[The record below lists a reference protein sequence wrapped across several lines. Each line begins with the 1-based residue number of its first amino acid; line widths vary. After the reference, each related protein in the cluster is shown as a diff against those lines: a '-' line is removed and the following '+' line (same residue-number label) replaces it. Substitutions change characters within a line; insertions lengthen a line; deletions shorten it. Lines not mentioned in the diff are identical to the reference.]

1 MPPKLIPDPKKNPK
15 AQQITKTD
23 PKQQI
28 LSMNKQP
35 IPQ

>member
-1 MPPKLIPDPKKNPK
+1 MPPKLIPDLKKNPK
-15 AQQITKTD
+15 AQLNSKTD